1 MELEHKAF
9 WAIKFLN
16 LDSKISGEKR
26 LLQMDELDEFRLQ
39 AYENASIY
47 KERTK
52 KWIKIWKNTEFG
64 VATIV
69 IIENY
74 EKP

>member
-52 KWIKIWKNTEFG
+52 KWIKI
-64 VATIV
+64 
-69 IIENY
+69 
-74 EKP
+74 